1 MQDETFHK
9 EIYFCQQCYTETEA
23 YNPEC
28 PQCGIKM
35 KTRSQMQSLGI
46 VFVLL
51 GVVLTSILGL
61 CDLLFIGIL
70 IFGKLSSEKFPAF
83 LIAVIAL
90 SAGTAAG
97 VAIIVGGVWQKKHGR
112 QSRIAIQIFQAL
124 IGLMFLI
131 GGILQVFYG

>member
-9 EIYFCQQCYTETEA
+9 EIYFCQQCYIETES